1 MKVRGKGGEEGQR
14 TRSWEDEGDGLV
26 AGVKRNEPIG
36 QFTVD
41 AESELFSDAFRRG
54 DGGGEEAEW
63 HTIVPF

>member
-1 MKVRGKGGEEGQR
+1 MKVGGGGGKDKEPEDGPRGWIGG
-14 TRSWEDEGDGLV
+14 V

-54 DGGGEEAEW
+54 DGRGEEAEW